1 MTFYRTRYSALYEK
15 THDKYTE
22 QGIQAFLSLRRSM
35 GTDIFDEFVEEKI
48 YPIFGD
54 LTEANIGLSEADL
67 DVLCSQINVIFHCA
81 GNVDGNEGIENAV
94 RVSLEVRIISKFHSN
109 DAFFFFADQYAR
121 HQETV

>member
-1 MTFYRTRYSALYEK
+1 M
-15 THDKYTE
+15 
-22 QGIQAFLSLRRSM
+22 
-35 GTDIFDEFVEEKI
+35 FDEFVEEKI

-94 RVSLEVRIISKFHSN
+94 KVSFWNMHLH
-109 DAFFFFADQYAR
+109 DTQHTLTQPLADQHTR
-121 HQETV
+121 HQAAV